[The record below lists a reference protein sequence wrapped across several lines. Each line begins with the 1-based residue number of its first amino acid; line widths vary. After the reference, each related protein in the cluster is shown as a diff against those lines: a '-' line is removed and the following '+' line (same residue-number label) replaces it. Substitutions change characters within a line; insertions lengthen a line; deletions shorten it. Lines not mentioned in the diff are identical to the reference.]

1 MRQYDYRG
9 MAELALTVPQKDI
22 YYISWNIDACE
33 GLALLETVDAKA
45 GKVIIHTP
53 KNLLNDVLSLIDGL
67 RSEGIA
73 IDINETKEI

>member
-1 MRQYDYRG
+1 MRNYDYRG
-9 MAELALTVPQKDI
+9 M
-22 YYISWNIDACE
+22 
-33 GLALLETVDAKA
+33 ALLETVDAKA
-45 GKVIIHTP
+45 GEVRIHTP